1 MRTLI
6 VYYSLEGNT
15 AFAAEKIAGALGAEL
30 LRLEPEKAYPD
41 CGMKKFLWGVKSAV
55 MGEEPPLK
63 PYVFRGEDWDR
74 VIIGFPVWAGTVTP
88 PIRTFV
94 KAHGGELAGKS
105 VAVFACQSGCSSIRR
120 QNPVRRMRRSW
131 RRSAETSPDRG
142 KLKSSSPGRQKSLD
156 IRKRILYNPQ

>member
-15 AFAAEKIAGALGAEL
+15 AFAAEKLAGILGAEL
-30 LRLEPEKAYPD
+30 LRLEPEKEYPHS
-41 CGMKKFLWGVKSAV
+41 GMKKFLWGGKSAV
-55 MGEEPPLK
+55 MGEKPPLK
-63 PYVFRGEDWDR
+63 PFVFKGEDWDR

-105 VAVFACQSGCSSIRR
+105 VAAYACESGAGGERALKKLAALLGRESFD
-120 QNPVRRMRRSW
+120 
-131 RRSAETSPDRG
+131 AELVLIDPKAKPNAANEE
-142 KLKSSSPGRQKSLD
+142 KLAAFCQKLS
-156 IRKRILYNPQ
+156 

>member
-15 AFAAEKIAGALGAEL
+15 AFAAEKLAGISGAEL
-30 LRLEPEKAYPD
+30 LRLEPEKEYPHS
-41 CGMKKFLWGVKSAV
+41 GMKKFLWGGKSAV
-55 MGEEPPLK
+55 MGEKPPLK
-63 PYVFRGEDWDR
+63 PYVFKGEDWDR

-105 VAVFACQSGCSSIRR
+105 VAAYACESGAGGERALKKLAALLGRESFD
-120 QNPVRRMRRSW
+120 
-131 RRSAETSPDRG
+131 AELVLIDPKAKPNAANEE
-142 KLKSSSPGRQKSLD
+142 KLAAFCQKLS
-156 IRKRILYNPQ
+156 

>member
-15 AFAAEKIAGALGAEL
+15 AFAAEKLAGISGAEL
-30 LRLEPEKAYPD
+30 LRLEPEKEYPHS
-41 CGMKKFLWGVKSAV
+41 GMKKFLWGGKSAV
-55 MGEEPPLK
+55 MGEKPPLK
-63 PYVFRGEDWDR
+63 PYVFKGEDWDR

-105 VAVFACQSGCSSIRR
+105 VAAYACESGAGGERALKKLAALLDRESFD
-120 QNPVRRMRRSW
+120 
-131 RRSAETSPDRG
+131 AELVLIDPKAKPNAANEE
-142 KLKSSSPGRQKSLD
+142 KLAAFCQKLS
-156 IRKRILYNPQ
+156 

>member
-15 AFAAEKIAGALGAEL
+15 AWAAEKLAAGLNASL

-41 CGMKKFLWGVKSAV
+41 SGVKKFLWGGKSAV

-74 VIIGFPVWAGTVTP
+74 IILGFPVWAGTVTP

-94 KAHGGELAGKS
+94 KAHGGELAGKP
-105 VAVFACQSGCSSIRR
+105 VAAFACQSGAGGEKALKKLAALLGRESLE
-120 QNPVRRMRRSW
+120 
-131 RRSAETSPDRG
+131 AELVLNDPKTRPQPENEK
-142 KLKSSSPGRQKSLD
+142 KLADFCEKLS
-156 IRKRILYNPQ
+156 

>member
-15 AFAAEKIAGALGAEL
+15 AFAAEKLAGISGAEL
-30 LRLEPEKAYPD
+30 LRLEPEKEYPHS
-41 CGMKKFLWGVKSAV
+41 GMKKFLWGGKSAV
-55 MGEEPPLK
+55 MGEKPPLK
-63 PYVFRGEDWDR
+63 PFVFKGEDWDR

-105 VAVFACQSGCSSIRR
+105 VAAYACESGAGGERALKKLAALLGRESFD
-120 QNPVRRMRRSW
+120 
-131 RRSAETSPDRG
+131 AELVLIDPKAKPNAANEE
-142 KLKSSSPGRQKSLD
+142 KLAAFCQKLS
-156 IRKRILYNPQ
+156 

>member
-15 AFAAEKIAGALGAEL
+15 AFAAEKLAGISGAEL
-30 LRLEPEKAYPD
+30 LRLEPEKEYPHS
-41 CGMKKFLWGVKSAV
+41 GMKKFLWGGKSAV
-55 MGEEPPLK
+55 MGEKPPLK
-63 PYVFRGEDWDR
+63 PFVFKGEDWDR

-105 VAVFACQSGCSSIRR
+105 VAAYACESGAGGERALKKLAALLDRESFD
-120 QNPVRRMRRSW
+120 
-131 RRSAETSPDRG
+131 AELVLIDPKAKPNAANEE
-142 KLKSSSPGRQKSLD
+142 KLAAFCQKLS
-156 IRKRILYNPQ
+156 

>member
-30 LRLEPEKAYPD
+30 LRLEPEKAYPNS
-41 CGMKKFLWGVKSAV
+41 GMKKFLWGGKSAV

-94 KAHGGELAGKS
+94 KAHGGELAGKP
-105 VAVFACQSGCSSIRR
+105 VAAFACQSGSGGEKALKKLAALLGRESLE
-120 QNPVRRMRRSW
+120 
-131 RRSAETSPDRG
+131 AELVLIDPKAKPG
-142 KLKSSSPGRQKSLD
+142 AANEEKLAAFCRNLS
-156 IRKRILYNPQ
+156 